1 MQIEEKKVD
10 EEQSTLIKH
19 KGSSKD
25 LVGLINELMAW
36 IEDNEI
42 EVAGQ
47 PFAIYY
53 GIPQKRDDILV
64 YDVGVP
70 VSGDV
75 VGTDRIA
82 VGSVPEH
89 TVLSGKYKG
98 AHYEIKSAYDEMVDF
113 VNNSTYDV
121 IGSPREV
128 YHNLPDEVEDSELIT
143 EIQFPVINMG

>member
-1 MQIEEKKVD
+1 MQIEEKKVN
-10 EEQSTLIKH
+10 EEQSALIKH
-19 KGSSKD
+19 KGSAD
-25 LVGLINELMAW
+25 ELVGLINELMAW

-42 EVAGQ
+42 EVAGL

-53 GIPQKRDDILV
+53 TIPQKREDILV

-75 VGTDRIA
+75 AGTDRIA
-82 VGSVPEH
+82 IGSVPEH

-98 AHYEIKSAYDEMVDF
+98 AHNEIKSAYDKMVDF
-113 VNNSTYDV
+113 VNNSDYDV

>member
-1 MQIEEKKVD
+1 MQIEEKKVY
-10 EEQSTLIKH
+10 EEQSALIKH
-19 KGSSKD
+19 KGSVDD
-25 LVGLINELMAW
+25 LMGLINELMAW
-36 IEDNEI
+36 LEDNEI
-42 EVAGQ
+42 KMAGL

-53 GIPQKRDDILV
+53 TIPQKREDILV

-70 VSGDV
+70 VSGDI
-75 VGTDRIA
+75 VGNDRIA

-98 AHYEIKSAYDEMVDF
+98 DYNKIKSAYDEMVNF